1 MQGAF
6 VEHSK
11 IISKLGANP
20 VEVRLPEHLKGVDSL
35 IIPGGESTTILNLL
49 HNYNL
54 FQPIKDLANSGL
66 PIMGTCAGMV
76 LLAKKVLN
84 PNMETL
90 ALMDIEVRR
99 NAFGRQVD
107 SFENMID
114 IPLLG
119 IEPFPAV
126 FIRAPLI
133 ENTSPNVNILGK
145 LLNGKIVAARQGNLL
160 VFSFHPE
167 LGSDTRI
174 HRYFL
179 ETKGFCES
187 EEAEEKTAIP
197 TPADL

>member
-187 EEAEEKTAIP
+187 EEAEEKNAIP